1 MDKGGYIRLDDIGMY
16 FLGFILI
23 GGAVASGIFIF
34 YGYSVDVRGLEV
46 GILSDKLV
54 RTVVVDENIRE
65 EVFEKNFNILD
76 EAKLN
81 ENFKNGD
88 YFFRLEVGSEIF
100 VEGNRDFEVECELEG
115 KNFPRCFSKE
125 FFIDDTKIK
134 ILTASRQVGSKV

>member
-23 GGAVASGIFIF
+23 GGAVA
-34 YGYSVDVRGLEV
+34 
-46 GILSDKLV
+46 
-54 RTVVVDENIRE
+54 VDENIRE